1 MNRTNGSAN
10 GRPPAQPH
18 PARSSNAQATPEHAQ
33 ATPKRDG
40 VLTGKCRVL
49 TKQRLGAALAD
60 PALKPSTLE
69 VAPGVP
75 YRRRGVTANLARQ
88 VRDAIED
95 TLLDHYQVTDATAV
109 HSWATA
115 HLIADLSRE
124 VLSTRL
130 GRALTPEE
138 AALTS
143 LKASGLYGRVAYA
156 VRYLA
161 HATGA
166 YAYRP
171 GIADRPARLAYSPAV
186 IEEARARV
194 PRGSRGG
201 SDTPR
206 SHGGVIP
213 RGVTRSTS
221 VSDKKSPAIRSSE
234 RERSPAQATT
244 VTTSTSRAP
253 TPEARRTVTST
264 VLEAWYAAITRDL
277 DGLKALRL
285 LDAEGWRE
293 DADLRR
299 AVAAIATRA
308 NGHDPARVIG
318 RLGLKGDRNLEGDGW
333 RTPTLTGRLA
343 SLLGGTAGRDA
354 IAVVVAA
361 DLDRARTAAEADA
374 REAHALAAEAT
385 ATPMPADL
393 RAAIGARR
401 GHSTPVLEVAAIPPV
416 TPVTPEAPG
425 RRRTLAPPH
434 ASPVLARRTAL
445 EEVARDRD
453 LTASELTELER
464 LTLATIGAGLTAERT
479 PAYLLDP
486 PHRDR
491 VIEHAV
497 APSPVLERAQALA
510 AFAHLLDTRRRHGG
524 AAPGDAVLASL
535 ERRLGRLLTL
545 SELDLLDA
553 LPATITADL
562 DALNAWASGER
573 VLTASTGRP

>member
-1 MNRTNGSAN
+1 
-10 GRPPAQPH
+10 
-18 PARSSNAQATPEHAQ
+18 
-33 ATPKRDG
+33 
-40 VLTGKCRVL
+40 VLTGECREVTEL
-49 TKQRLGAALAD
+49 RLSAALND
-60 PALKPSTLE
+60 PARRPDALE
-69 VAPGVP
+69 LEAGVTWAD
-75 YRRRGVTANLARQ
+75 RKVTANLARATL
-88 VRDAIED
+88 RAIEGSK
-95 TLLDHYQVTDATAV
+95 LDRYGVTDATAV
-109 HSWATA
+109 HAWATE
-115 HLIADLSRE
+115 HLIADLTRYRLKLEEGRE
-124 VLSTRL
+124 
-130 GRALTPEE
+130 LTEEE
-138 AALTS
+138 ASLAS
-143 LKASGLYGRVAYA
+143 LKRSGAYGRTAYA

-161 HATGA
+161 HGLGI
-166 YAYRP
+166 YAYRA
-171 GIADRPARLAYSPAV
+171 GTADRPARLAYAPAV
-186 IEEARARV
+186 IEEATANLGRS
-194 PRGSRGG
+194 SRGG
-201 SDTPR
+201 GDSLLR
-206 SHGGVIP
+206 HGGVTP
-213 RGVTRSTS
+213 YRGTRTRSLT
-221 VSDKKSPAIRSSE
+221 VEKSPATVSSSS
-234 RERSPAQATT
+234 ERSPAQATP

-264 VLEAWYAAITRDL
+264 VLDAYLDAIASDL
-277 DGLKALRL
+277 DGLKVLRL

-299 AVAAIATRA
+299 ALARLAAQA

-354 IAVVVAA
+354 IAAVVAA

-535 ERRLGRLLTL
+535 EVRLGRLLTL

-553 LPATITADL
+553 LPLTVTADL
-562 DALNAWASGER
+562 DGLDAWASGER